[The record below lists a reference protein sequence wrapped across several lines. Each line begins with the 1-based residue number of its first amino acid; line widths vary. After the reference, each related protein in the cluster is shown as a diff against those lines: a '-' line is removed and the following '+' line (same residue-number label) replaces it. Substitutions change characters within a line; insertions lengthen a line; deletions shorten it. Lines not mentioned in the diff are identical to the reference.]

1 MKKLDYTVAWSK
13 PKEKGSS
20 CTILD
25 VLPLDGAAA
34 ARATLNRVGC
44 KLTPTMFAELKATSL
59 EVSATGVRRRMFFG
73 ARHSVTI
80 EVSCERPR

>member
-1 MKKLDYTVAWSK
+1 MEKLDYTVAWSK
-13 PKEKGSS
+13 PNEKGSS

-25 VLPLDGAAA
+25 ILPLDGAAA

-44 KLTPTMFAELKATSL
+44 KLTPAQFAELKVASL
-59 EVSATGVRRRMFFG
+59 EVSATGARRRMFFG

-80 EVSCERPR
+80 EISSKRPC